1 MNGEA
6 IRIPITHKFKG
17 LWRNLGKSLSSTGKR
32 SFDVFFSFWGLFF
45 LLPLFIVIAVL
56 IKRDS
61 PGPVF
66 YRGSRA
72 GKGLVPFSILK
83 FRTMYEE
90 PKSYRGP
97 RITAQ
102 DDPRITPL
110 GRWLRDSKINELP
123 QLWNVL
129 KGEMSLVGPRP
140 EDNEIAQEWSE
151 DERREIL
158 SVRPGITSPASV
170 LYRNEETLL
179 SGKEVMGVYLQGI
192 LPSKL
197 RLDQLYV
204 RHRSFLLDL
213 DIIFWTLLVFLP
225 RLGEYAPPEEYL
237 FWGPLS
243 RLFRRYVSWFVL
255 DSLVTFA
262 AIGVTGVFWRSF
274 GPLDVGW
281 PWAVRFALGFAL
293 LFSLTGAARGTYRI
307 TWEKTGGLDAID
319 LIPALGVAT
328 IASLL
333 GNAFLL
339 PHPFP
344 PALILMAAALAYF
357 GFVAVRYRSRL
368 LGSLASRWLVIRRG
382 AVEARE
388 RVLIVGG
395 GEGGQF
401 MSWLLHNSKT
411 AGAFHP
417 IGFID
422 DDLYKQG
429 TRIHGLNVIGKRED
443 IQRLVKENDVGIII
457 FAIHNIDEEDRDS
470 LLEICNKTG
479 ARVVVVPDILG
490 YLNDLVNTQGDDK
503 SIEFFDPSKV
513 NGEKDNKSISIETK
527 SVLFDWENVLENLER
542 LLEAGDLVAVSS
554 SIQLIREEIQR
565 EIARNGSKRKQEV

>member
-1 MNGEA
+1 MADVTYSNL
-6 IRIPITHKFKG
+6 IR
-17 LWRNLGKSLSSTGKR
+17 RNSRIFSDIIKRAFDILG
-32 SFDVFFSFWGLFF
+32 SFLGIIF
-45 LLPLFIVIAVL
+45 LLPIFVL
-56 IKRDS
+56 VAIWIKRDS

-66 YRGSRA
+66 FKGMRA
-72 GKGLVPFSILK
+72 GKDGKSFTIYK

-90 PKSYRGP
+90 PKSYDGP
-97 RITAQ
+97 KITAQ

-123 QLWNVL
+123 QLLNVL
-129 KGEMSLVGPRP
+129 KGDMSLVGPRP
-140 EDNEIAQEWSE
+140 EDIEIAQEWSE
-151 DERREIL
+151 VERREIL

-179 SGKEVMGVYLQGI
+179 SGQEVMGVYLRGI

-213 DIIFWTLLVFLP
+213 DIIFWTFLIILP
-225 RLGEYAPPEEYL
+225 RLGAYAPPEEYL

-243 RLFRRYVSWFVL
+243 RLFRRYISWFAL
-255 DSLVTFA
+255 DTLVTFA

-293 LFSLTGAARGTYRI
+293 LFSVTGATLGTYRI

-319 LIPALGVAT
+319 LLPAVGVAAS
-328 IASLL
+328 ASLI

-344 PALILMAAALAYF
+344 PALILMASALAYF
-357 GFVAVRYRSRL
+357 GFVIVRYRSRL
-368 LGSLASRWLVIRRG
+368 IGSLATRWLTIRRG
-382 AVEARE
+382 AVKARE
-388 RVLIVGG
+388 RVIIIGG

-401 MSWLLHNSKT
+401 MSWLLHNGKT

-417 IGFID
+417 IGFVD

-429 TRIHGLNVIGKRED
+429 TRIHGLNVIGKRDD
-443 IQRLVKENDVGIII
+443 IPRLVKENDVGIII
-457 FAIHNIDEEDRDS
+457 FAIHNIEEEDRAC
-470 LLEICNKTG
+470 LLEKCKETT

-490 YLNDLVNTQGDDK
+490 YLNNLVSEQDDK
-503 SIEFFDPSKV
+503 KKNDGFDPMRFAYDDV
-513 NGEKDNKSISIETK
+513 LANVTRTYEKASID
-527 SVLFDWENVLENLER
+527 FDHWLLDLER
-542 LLEAGDLVAVSS
+542 LVEAGDLAAISK
-554 SIQLIREEIQR
+554 SIQLIRDEIEQ
-565 EIARNGSKRKQEV
+565 EIKGNGSKGTIGI

>member
-1 MNGEA
+1 MNNPTYVTA
-6 IRIPITHKFKG
+6 NVRNSRILSDLLKRAFDIVGAF
-17 LWRNLGKSLSSTGKR
+17 LG
-32 SFDVFFSFWGLFF
+32 VIF
-45 LLPLFIVIAVL
+45 LLPLLVVVSIWIN
-56 IKRDS
+56 RDS

-66 YRGSRA
+66 YRGKRA
-72 GKGLVPFSILK
+72 GKGGKLFQILK
-83 FRTMYEE
+83 FRTMYEDPE
-90 PKSYRGP
+90 SYQGP

-140 EDNEIAQEWSE
+140 EDFDIALEWDE
-151 DERREIL
+151 DIRNEIL

-213 DIIFWTLLVFLP
+213 DIIFWTFLVFLP

-243 RLFRRYVSWFVL
+243 RLFRRYISWFAL
-255 DSLVTFA
+255 DTLVTFA

-293 LFSLTGAARGTYRI
+293 LFSLTGAALGTYKI

-319 LIPALGVAT
+319 LIPAVGVASV
-328 IASLL
+328 ASLL

-339 PHPFP
+339 PRPFP
-344 PALILMAAALAYF
+344 PALILMASALAYF

-368 LGSLASRWLVIRRG
+368 LGSLAARWLSIRRG
-382 AVEARE
+382 AIQARE

-411 AGAFHP
+411 ASAFHP

-429 TRIHGLNVIGKRED
+429 TRIHGLNVIGKRDD

-457 FAIHNIDEEDRDS
+457 FAIHNIDEEERDS
-470 LLEICNKTG
+470 LLEICNKTS

-490 YLNDLVNTQGDDK
+490 YLNDLVTTQGDEK
-503 SIEFFDPSKV
+503 NIEFFDPFSV
-513 NGEKDNKSISIETK
+513 NVDEAIKSNSIDT
-527 SVLFDWENVLENLER
+527 VLSDWENLLENLES
-542 LLEAGDLVAVSS
+542 LLEKGDLVAVSS
-554 SIQLIREEIQR
+554 SIQLIREAIQR
-565 EIARNGSKRKQEV
+565 EIARNGSQRKQEM

>member
-1 MNGEA
+1 MNNPTYVTA
-6 IRIPITHKFKG
+6 NVRNSRILSDLLKRAFDIVGAF
-17 LWRNLGKSLSSTGKR
+17 LG
-32 SFDVFFSFWGLFF
+32 VIF
-45 LLPLFIVIAVL
+45 LLPLLVVVSIWIN
-56 IKRDS
+56 RDS

-66 YRGSRA
+66 YRGKRA
-72 GKGLVPFSILK
+72 GKGGKLFQILK
-83 FRTMYEE
+83 FRTMYEDPE
-90 PKSYRGP
+90 SYQGP

-140 EDNEIAQEWSE
+140 EDFDIALEWDE
-151 DERREIL
+151 DIRNEIL

-213 DIIFWTLLVFLP
+213 DIIFWTFLVFLP

-243 RLFRRYVSWFVL
+243 RLFRRYISWFAL
-255 DSLVTFA
+255 DTLVTFA

-293 LFSLTGAARGTYRI
+293 LFSLTGAALGTYKI

-319 LIPALGVAT
+319 LIPAVGVASV
-328 IASLL
+328 ASLL

-339 PHPFP
+339 PRPFP
-344 PALILMAAALAYF
+344 PALILMASALAYF

-368 LGSLASRWLVIRRG
+368 LGSLAARWLSIRRG
-382 AVEARE
+382 AIQARE

-411 AGAFHP
+411 ASAFHP

-429 TRIHGLNVIGKRED
+429 TRIHGLNVIGKRDD

-457 FAIHNIDEEDRDS
+457 FAIHNIDEEERDS
-470 LLEICNKTG
+470 LLEICNKTS

-490 YLNDLVNTQGDDK
+490 YLNDLVTTQGDEK
-503 SIEFFDPSKV
+503 NIEFFDPFSV
-513 NGEKDNKSISIETK
+513 NVDEAIKSNSIDT
-527 SVLFDWENVLENLER
+527 VLSDWENLLENLES
-542 LLEAGDLVAVSS
+542 LLEKGDLVAVSS

-565 EIARNGSKRKQEV
+565 EIARNGSQRKQEM

>member
-1 MNGEA
+1 MANA
-6 IRIPITHKFKG
+6 TLLAQTR
-17 LWRNLGKSLSSTGKR
+17 RNKH
-32 SFDVFFSFWGLFF
+32 FFSDTYKRIFDILVAFLGIVFLFPVF
-45 LLPLFIVIAVL
+45 VIVSIW

-66 YRGSRA
+66 FRGKRA
-72 GKGLVPFSILK
+72 GKHGKSFYIIK
-83 FRTMYEE
+83 FRTMYEDPSSYDG
-90 PKSYRGP
+90 PKV
-97 RITAQ
+97 TAQ

-110 GRWLRDSKINELP
+110 GSWLRDSKINELP

-140 EDNEIAQEWSE
+140 EDFDIASDWS
-151 DERREIL
+151 DDIRNEIL
-158 SVRPGITSPASV
+158 SVRPGMTSPASV
-170 LYRNEETLL
+170 LYRNEESLL

-213 DIIFWTLLVFLP
+213 DIIFWTFLIILP
-225 RLGEYAPPEEYL
+225 RLGAYAPPEEYL

-243 RLFRRYVSWFVL
+243 RLFRRYISWFVL
-255 DSLVTFA
+255 DTLVTFA

-293 LFSLTGAARGTYRI
+293 LFSLTGAALGTYRI

-319 LIPALGVAT
+319 LLPAVGVAT
-328 IASLL
+328 VASLL

-344 PALILMAAALAYF
+344 PALVLMASALAYF
-357 GFVAVRYRSRL
+357 GFVIVRYRSRL
-368 LGSLASRWLVIRRG
+368 IGSLASRWLAIRRG

-401 MSWLLHNSKT
+401 TSWLLHNSK
-411 AGAFHP
+411 AASAFHP
-417 IGFID
+417 IGFVD
-422 DDLYKQG
+422 DDLFKQG
-429 TRIHGLNVIGKRED
+429 TRIHGLRVIGKRDD
-443 IQRLVKENDVGIII
+443 IPRLVDENDVGIII
-457 FAIHNIDEEDRDS
+457 FAIHNINEEDRHS
-470 LLEICNKTG
+470 LLEICDGTS
-479 ARVVVVPDILG
+479 ARVVLVPDILG
-490 YLNDLVNTQGDDK
+490 YLNNIINQQGDKKGKDY
-503 SIEFFDPSKV
+503 FDPINVSYDAFDNLSKHSFINSSDV
-513 NGEKDNKSISIETK
+513 DN
-527 SVLFDWENVLENLER
+527 WLESLEH
-542 LLEAGDLVAVSS
+542 LAEAGDLAGILR
-554 SIQLIREEIQR
+554 SIRSIKNGIERETAEGGTKKSLGI
-565 EIARNGSKRKQEV
+565 

>member
-1 MNGEA
+1 MNNTTYVTA
-6 IRIPITHKFKG
+6 NVRNSRILSDLLKRAFDIVGAF
-17 LWRNLGKSLSSTGKR
+17 LGI
-32 SFDVFFSFWGLFF
+32 VF
-45 LLPLFIVIAVL
+45 LLPLLIVVSIW
-56 IKRDS
+56 INRDS

-66 YRGSRA
+66 YRGKRA
-72 GKGLVPFSILK
+72 GKGGKLFQILK
-83 FRTMYEE
+83 FRTMYEDPE
-90 PKSYRGP
+90 SYKGP

-140 EDNEIAQEWSE
+140 EDFDIASEW
-151 DERREIL
+151 DGDVRKEIL

-213 DIIFWTLLVFLP
+213 DIIFWTFLVFLP

-328 IASLL
+328 VASLL
-333 GNAFLL
+333 GNAILL
-339 PHPFP
+339 PRPFP
-344 PALILMAAALAYF
+344 PALILMASALAYF

-368 LGSLASRWLVIRRG
+368 LGSLAARWLSIRRG
-382 AVEARE
+382 AIQARE

-411 AGAFHP
+411 ASAFHP

-429 TRIHGLNVIGKRED
+429 TRIHGLNVIGKRDD

-457 FAIHNIDEEDRDS
+457 FAIHNIDEEERDS
-470 LLEICNKTG
+470 LLEICNKTS

-490 YLNDLVNTQGDDK
+490 YLNDLVTTPGDDK
-503 SIEFFDPSKV
+503 SIEFFDPFRV
-513 NGEKDNKSISIETK
+513 NVDDAIKSNSIDT
-527 SVLFDWENVLENLER
+527 VLSDWENLLDNLENL
-542 LLEAGDLVAVSS
+542 LETGDLVAVSS

-565 EIARNGSKRKQEV
+565 EIARNGSQRKQEM

>member
-1 MNGEA
+1 MNNPTYVTA
-6 IRIPITHKFKG
+6 NVRNSRILSDLLKRAFDIVGAF
-17 LWRNLGKSLSSTGKR
+17 LG
-32 SFDVFFSFWGLFF
+32 VIF
-45 LLPLFIVIAVL
+45 LLPLLVVVSIWIN
-56 IKRDS
+56 RDS

-66 YRGSRA
+66 YRGKRA
-72 GKGLVPFSILK
+72 GKGGKLFQILK
-83 FRTMYEE
+83 FRTMYEDPE
-90 PKSYRGP
+90 SYQGP

-140 EDNEIAQEWSE
+140 EDFDIALEWDE
-151 DERREIL
+151 DIRNEIL

-213 DIIFWTLLVFLP
+213 DIIFWTFLVFLP

-243 RLFRRYVSWFVL
+243 RLFRRYISWFAL
-255 DSLVTFA
+255 DTLVTFA

-281 PWAVRFALGFAL
+281 PWAVRFALGFAF
-293 LFSLTGAARGTYRI
+293 LFSLTGAALGTYKI

-319 LIPALGVAT
+319 LIPAVGVASV
-328 IASLL
+328 ASLL

-339 PHPFP
+339 PRPFP
-344 PALILMAAALAYF
+344 PALILMASALAYF

-368 LGSLASRWLVIRRG
+368 LGSLAARWLSIRRG
-382 AVEARE
+382 AIQARE

-411 AGAFHP
+411 ASAFHP

-429 TRIHGLNVIGKRED
+429 TRIHGLNVIGKRDD

-457 FAIHNIDEEDRDS
+457 FAIHNIDEEERDS
-470 LLEICNKTG
+470 LLEICNKTS

-490 YLNDLVNTQGDDK
+490 YLNDLVTTQGDEK
-503 SIEFFDPSKV
+503 NIEFFDPFSV
-513 NGEKDNKSISIETK
+513 NVDEAIKSNSIDT
-527 SVLFDWENVLENLER
+527 VLSDWENLLENLES
-542 LLEAGDLVAVSS
+542 LLEKGDLVAVSS

-565 EIARNGSKRKQEV
+565 EIARNGSQRKQEM

>member
-1 MNGEA
+1 METARAVTIKRKNTNFFSEM
-6 IRIPITHKFKG
+6 
-17 LWRNLGKSLSSTGKR
+17 GKR
-32 SFDVFFSFWGLFF
+32 TFDITVAALGLVFLF
-45 LLPLFIVIAVL
+45 PLFILLAIW

-61 PGPVF
+61 LGPVF
-66 YRGSRA
+66 FKGKRA
-72 GKGLVPFSILK
+72 GKDGKPFYIHK

-90 PKSYRGP
+90 SNSYNGPKV
-97 RITAQ
+97 TAR
-102 DDPRITPL
+102 DDPRITSL

-129 KGEMSLVGPRP
+129 KGDMSLVGPRP
-140 EDNEIAQEWSE
+140 EDIDLVLEWSE
-151 DERREIL
+151 EERQEIL
-158 SVRPGITSPASV
+158 SVRPGITSPASI
-170 LYRNEETLL
+170 LYRNEESLL
-179 SGKEVMGVYLQGI
+179 NGQEVLGTYLEGI

-204 RHRSFLLDL
+204 RHHSFLLDL
-213 DIIFWTLLVFLP
+213 DIIFWTFLVILP

-243 RLFRRYVSWFVL
+243 RLFRRYISWFFL
-255 DSLVTFA
+255 DTLVTFA

-293 LFSLTGAARGTYRI
+293 LFSLTGAALGTYRI

-319 LIPALGVAT
+319 LLPAVAMAT
-328 IASLL
+328 VASLL
-333 GNAFLL
+333 GNTLLL
-339 PHPFP
+339 PRPFP
-344 PALILMAAALAYF
+344 EALILMASALAYF
-357 GFVAVRYRSRL
+357 GFVVVRYRSRL
-368 LGSLASRWLVIRRG
+368 IGSFATRWLAMRRG

-411 AGAFHP
+411 ASAFHP

-429 TRIHGLNVIGKRED
+429 TRIHGLNVIGKRDD
-443 IQRLVKENDVGIII
+443 IPRLVEENDVGIII
-457 FAIHNIDEEDRDS
+457 FAIHNIDDEDRAN
-470 LLEICNKTG
+470 LLDMCNQTT

-490 YLNDLVNTQGDDK
+490 YLNYLINEQDGKNANDGLIHPRKTYVDFNTFSNINQKK
-503 SIEFFDPSKV
+503 SLEL
-513 NGEKDNKSISIETK
+513 DNW
-527 SVLFDWENVLENLER
+527 LLNLE
-542 LLEAGDLVAVSS
+542 LLVEVGDSAAITRF
-554 SIQLIREEIQR
+554 IQSKRDELKQ
-565 EIARNGSKRKQEV
+565 EIAGNGSKRTLSR

>member
-1 MNGEA
+1 MENAKYITITKRKHIPFLSDFIKRFFDITVATLGIIFLAPFFVLIA
-6 IRIPITHKFKG
+6 I
-17 LWRNLGKSLSSTGKR
+17 W
-32 SFDVFFSFWGLFF
+32 
-45 LLPLFIVIAVL
+45 

-66 YRGSRA
+66 FRGKRA
-72 GKGLVPFSILK
+72 GKNGKTFFIYK
-83 FRTMYEE
+83 FRTMYED
-90 PKSYRGP
+90 PKSYDGP
-97 RITAQ
+97 KVTAQ

-129 KGEMSLVGPRP
+129 KGDMSMVGPRP
-140 EDNEIAQEWSE
+140 EDTDIIQEWSE
-151 DERREIL
+151 EERREIL

-170 LYRNEETLL
+170 LYRNEENLL
-179 SGKEVMGVYLQGI
+179 NGQEVMGTYLQGI

-213 DIIFWTLLVFLP
+213 DIIFWTFLVILP

-243 RLFRRYVSWFVL
+243 RLFRRYISWFVL
-255 DSLVTFA
+255 DTFVTFV
-262 AIGVTGVFWRSF
+262 AIGITGVFWRTF

-293 LFSLTGAARGTYRI
+293 LFSLTGGVLGTYKI
-307 TWEKTGGLDAID
+307 TWSKTGGLDAID
-319 LIPALGVAT
+319 LLPAVGVAT
-328 IASLL
+328 GASLL
-333 GNAFLL
+333 GNAYLL

-344 PALILMAAALAYF
+344 PELILMASGLSYF
-357 GFVAVRYRSRL
+357 GFVLVRYRSRL
-368 LGSLASRWLVIRRG
+368 IGSIAVRWLAFRKG

-401 MSWLLHNSKT
+401 MSWLLHNSTT

-422 DDLYKQG
+422 DDLFKQG
-429 TRIHGLNVIGKRED
+429 TRIHGLNVIGKRDD
-443 IQRLVKENDVGIII
+443 IPRLVEENDVGIII
-457 FAIHNIDEEDRDS
+457 FAIYNIEQENRDR
-470 LLEICNKTG
+470 LLEKCRETN

-490 YLNDLVNTQGDDK
+490 YLNNLVRDQADGESNDGFGPINIQAEDINYANKTTVK
-503 SIEFFDPSKV
+503 SRIMIDQWL
-513 NGEKDNKSISIETK
+513 NK
-527 SVLFDWENVLENLER
+527 LER
-542 LLEAGDLVAVSS
+542 LVEAGDLGAISTS
-554 SIQLIREEIQR
+554 LQSMKEELEL
-565 EIARNGSKRKQEV
+565 EIAENGSKRPQC